1 MSHSKLFLLTSAI
14 ADIDSAL
21 QQSTLLPLHEIGC
34 AALQHPPPPRTKYY
48 VDKRNYKQ
56 SRFNN
61 WQIVISSLIRSKI
74 SRK

>member
-34 AALQHPPPPRTKYY
+34 AALQHPPPCTKYY

-61 WQIVISSLIRSKI
+61 WQIVISPLIRSKI

>member
-21 QQSTLLPLHEIGC
+21 QQSTLLPLHKIGC
-34 AALQHPPPPRTKYY
+34 AALQHPPPRTKYY

-56 SRFNN
+56 SRSNN
-61 WQIVISSLIRSKI
+61 WQIVISPLIRSKI